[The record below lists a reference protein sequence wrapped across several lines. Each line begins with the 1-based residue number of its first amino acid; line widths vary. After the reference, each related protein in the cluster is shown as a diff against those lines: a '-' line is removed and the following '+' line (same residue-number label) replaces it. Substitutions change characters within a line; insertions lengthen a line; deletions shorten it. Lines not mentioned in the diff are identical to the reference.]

1 MSNGRYYARLTATDP
16 AAGRTKGQL
25 VQRQQTIED
34 ELDLT
39 KPWLGS
45 RTGVA
50 PVSDIVWDGY
60 PGRILVAVNSH
71 LLVRQGN
78 EDGDR
83 HGACPTPPASMFN

>member
-39 KPWLGS
+39 KNQ
-45 RTGVA
+45 A
-50 PVSDIVWDGY
+50 PSQAESTSDDATEEATQKQSATKAI
-60 PGRILVAVNSH
+60 R
-71 LLVRQGN
+71 
-78 EDGDR
+78 
-83 HGACPTPPASMFN
+83 PARRSTIRV